1 MTFRIALHDPDRLAA
16 IEHLISASREA
27 VSDVGQNVAEIIS
40 RVRAQGDAAIL
51 ELTQTFDH
59 HSAATMAD
67 LNLSASRLKSAYDR
81 LDDDLRSALNLAAER
96 IIAFH
101 ERQRP
106 EAMEWVDQAGV
117 RLGLRQTPVDAA
129 GLYVPGGKAAYP
141 SSVLMNALP
150 AKVAGVE
157 RLVMVTPTPNGE
169 ANDLVLAAAHLAGIS
184 EVWTIGGAQAIAALA
199 YGTETIKPVDKI
211 TGPGNAWVAT
221 AKRQVFGQVG
231 IDSIAGPSEVL
242 IMADAEN
249 NPDWIAMDLMAQAE
263 HDELA
268 QSILITDDQ
277 DFAHAVDAAVDQ
289 VIAGLPRSDIA
300 GASWRDHGAIITVKE
315 WDEGV
320 DLANRLAPEHL
331 EIATSNAEELSQK
344 IKHAGAIFIG
354 AHTPEAVGDYVA
366 GPNHVL
372 PTSRTARFSSGLGV
386 VDFMKRTTL
395 LACDANALRHIGPAA
410 IRLAEAEGL
419 DAHARSILRR
429 LNL

>member
-1 MTFRIALHDPDRLAA
+1 MTLQISLHDPDRLAA
-16 IEHLISASREA
+16 IDNFITTSREA
-27 VSDVGQNVAEIIS
+27 VSDVDADVTAIIAE
-40 RVRAQGDAAIL
+40 VRAHGDAAVL
-51 ELTQTFDH
+51 ALTKAFDH
-59 HSAATMAD
+59 HSAASMAD
-67 LNLSASRLKSAYDR
+67 LKLPQSRLKAAYDN
-81 LDDDLRSALNLAAER
+81 LDNDLQSALNLAAER
-96 IIAFH
+96 IITFH

-106 EAMEWVDQAGV
+106 EALEWVDQAGV

-129 GLYVPGGKAAYP
+129 GLYVPGGKASYP

-150 AKVAGVE
+150 ARVAGVE

-169 ANDLVLAAAHLAGIS
+169 ANDLVLAAAHLAGID
-184 EVWTIGGAQAIAALA
+184 EVWTIGGAQAVAALA
-199 YGTETIKPVDKI
+199 YGTETLKPVDKI

-242 IMADAEN
+242 IMADADN

-268 QSILITDDQ
+268 QSILITNDQ
-277 DFAHAVDAAVDQ
+277 SFADAVSAAVDQ
-289 VIAGLPRSDIA
+289 VIAGLPRADIA
-300 GASWRDHGAIITVKE
+300 AASWRDHGAIITVKD
-315 WDEGV
+315 WDEGIT
-320 DLANRLAPEHL
+320 LANRLAPEHL
-331 EIATSNAEELSQK
+331 EIATANADDLSLK

-354 AHTPEAVGDYVA
+354 AYTPEAVGDYVG

-395 LACDANALRHIGPAA
+395 LTCSADALRHIGPAA

-419 DAHARSILRR
+419 DAHARSISRR

>member
-1 MTFRIALHDPDRLAA
+1 MTLQISLHDPDRLAA
-16 IEHLISASREA
+16 IDNFITTSREA
-27 VSDVGQNVAEIIS
+27 VSDVDADVTAIIAE
-40 RVRAQGDAAIL
+40 VRAHGDAAVL
-51 ELTQTFDH
+51 ALTKAFDH
-59 HSAATMAD
+59 HSAASMAD
-67 LNLSASRLKSAYDR
+67 LKLPQSRLKAAYDN
-81 LDDDLRSALNLAAER
+81 LDNDLQSALNLAAER
-96 IIAFH
+96 IITFH

-106 EAMEWVDQAGV
+106 EALEWVDQAGV

-129 GLYVPGGKAAYP
+129 GLYVPGGKASYP

-150 AKVAGVE
+150 ARVAGVE

-169 ANDLVLAAAHLAGIS
+169 ANDLVLAAAHLAGID
-184 EVWTIGGAQAIAALA
+184 EVWTIGGAQAVAALA
-199 YGTETIKPVDKI
+199 YGTETLKPVDKI

-242 IMADAEN
+242 IMADADN

-268 QSILITDDQ
+268 QSILITNDQ
-277 DFAHAVDAAVDQ
+277 SFADAVSAAVDQ
-289 VIAGLPRSDIA
+289 VIAGLPRADIA
-300 GASWRDHGAIITVKE
+300 GASWRDHGAIITVKD
-315 WDEGV
+315 WDEGIT
-320 DLANRLAPEHL
+320 LANRLAPEHL
-331 EIATSNAEELSQK
+331 EIATANANDLSLK

-354 AHTPEAVGDYVA
+354 AYTPEAVGDYVG

-395 LACDANALRHIGPAA
+395 LTCSADALRHIGPAA

-419 DAHARSILRR
+419 DAHARSISRR

>member
-59 HSAATMAD
+59 HSATTMAD

-157 RLVMVTPTPNGE
+157 RLVMVTPTPYGE
-169 ANDLVLAAAHLAGIS
+169 ANNLVLAAAHLAGIS

-300 GASWRDHGAIITVKE
+300 GASWRDHGAIITVKDWE
-315 WDEGV
+315 EGV

-419 DAHARSILRR
+419 DAHARSISRR

>member
-1 MTFRIALHDPDRLAA
+1 MTLQISLHDPDRLVA
-16 IEHLISASREA
+16 IDNFITTSREA
-27 VSDVGQNVAEIIS
+27 VSDVDADVAAIIAE
-40 RVRAQGDAAIL
+40 VRAHGDAAVL
-51 ELTQTFDH
+51 ALTKTFDH
-59 HSAATMAD
+59 HSAASMAD
-67 LNLSASRLKSAYDR
+67 LKLPQSRLKAAYDN
-81 LDDDLRSALNLAAER
+81 LDNDLRSALNLASER
-96 IIAFH
+96 IITFH

-106 EAMEWVDQAGV
+106 EALEWVDQAGV

-129 GLYVPGGKAAYP
+129 GLYVPGGKASYP

-150 AKVAGVE
+150 ARVAGVK

-169 ANDLVLAAAHLAGIS
+169 ANDLVLAAAHLAGID
-184 EVWTIGGAQAIAALA
+184 EVWTIGGAQAVAALA
-199 YGTETIKPVDKI
+199 YGTETLKPVDKI

-242 IMADAEN
+242 IMADADN

-268 QSILITDDQ
+268 QSILITNDQ
-277 DFAHAVDAAVDQ
+277 SFADAVSAAVDQ
-289 VIAGLPRSDIA
+289 VIAGLPRADIA
-300 GASWRDHGAIITVKE
+300 GASWRDHGAIITVKD
-315 WDEGV
+315 WDEGIT
-320 DLANRLAPEHL
+320 LANRLAPEHL
-331 EIATSNAEELSQK
+331 EIATANADNISLK

-354 AHTPEAVGDYVA
+354 AYTPEAVGDYVG

-395 LACDANALRHIGPAA
+395 LTCSADALRHIGPAA

-419 DAHARSILRR
+419 DAHARSISRR

>member
-1 MTFRIALHDPDRLAA
+1 MTLQISLHDPDRLVA
-16 IEHLISASREA
+16 IDNFITTSREA
-27 VSDVGQNVAEIIS
+27 VSDVDADVAAIIAE
-40 RVRAQGDAAIL
+40 VRAHGDAAVL
-51 ELTQTFDH
+51 ALTKTFDH
-59 HSAATMAD
+59 HSAASMAD
-67 LNLSASRLKSAYDR
+67 LKLPQSRLKAAYDN
-81 LDDDLRSALNLAAER
+81 LDNDLRSALNLAAER
-96 IIAFH
+96 IITFH

-106 EAMEWVDQAGV
+106 EALEWVDQAGV

-129 GLYVPGGKAAYP
+129 GLYVPGGKASYP

-150 AKVAGVE
+150 ARVAGVE

-169 ANDLVLAAAHLAGIS
+169 ANDLVLAAAHLAGID
-184 EVWTIGGAQAIAALA
+184 EVWTIGGAQAVAALA
-199 YGTETIKPVDKI
+199 YGTETLKPVDKI

-242 IMADAEN
+242 IMADADN

-268 QSILITDDQ
+268 QSILITNDQ
-277 DFAHAVDAAVDQ
+277 SFADAVSAAVDQ
-289 VIAGLPRSDIA
+289 VIAGLPRADIA
-300 GASWRDHGAIITVKE
+300 AASWRDHGAIITVKD
-315 WDEGV
+315 WDEGIT
-320 DLANRLAPEHL
+320 LANRLAPEHL
-331 EIATSNAEELSQK
+331 EIATANADDLSLK

-354 AHTPEAVGDYVA
+354 AYTPEAVGDYVG

-395 LACDANALRHIGPAA
+395 LTCSADALRHIGPAA

-419 DAHARSILRR
+419 DAHARSISRR

>member
-300 GASWRDHGAIITVKE
+300 GASWRDHGAIITVKDWE
-315 WDEGV
+315 EGV

-331 EIATSNAEELSQK
+331 EITTSNAEELSQK

-419 DAHARSILRR
+419 DAHARSISRR

>member
-300 GASWRDHGAIITVKE
+300 GASWRDHGAIITVKDWE
-315 WDEGV
+315 EGV

-419 DAHARSILRR
+419 DAHARSISRR

>member
-157 RLVMVTPTPNGE
+157 RRVMVTPTPNGE

>member
-300 GASWRDHGAIITVKE
+300 GASWRDHGAIITVKD

-419 DAHARSILRR
+419 DAHARSISRR

>member
-1 MTFRIALHDPDRLAA
+1 MTLQISLHDPDRLAA
-16 IEHLISASREA
+16 IDNFITTSREA
-27 VSDVGQNVAEIIS
+27 VSDVDADVTAIIAE
-40 RVRAQGDAAIL
+40 VRAHGDAAVL
-51 ELTQTFDH
+51 ALTKTFDH
-59 HSAATMAD
+59 HSAASMAD
-67 LNLSASRLKSAYDR
+67 LKLPQSRLKAAYDN
-81 LDDDLRSALNLAAER
+81 LDNDLQSALNLAAER
-96 IIAFH
+96 IITFH

-106 EAMEWVDQAGV
+106 EALEWVDQAGV

-129 GLYVPGGKAAYP
+129 GLYVPGGKASYP

-150 AKVAGVE
+150 ARVAGVE

-169 ANDLVLAAAHLAGIS
+169 ANDLVLAAAHLAGID
-184 EVWTIGGAQAIAALA
+184 EVWTIGGAQAVAALA
-199 YGTETIKPVDKI
+199 YGTETLKPVDKI

-242 IMADAEN
+242 IMADADN

-268 QSILITDDQ
+268 QSILITNDQ
-277 DFAHAVDAAVDQ
+277 SFADAVSAAVDQ
-289 VIAGLPRSDIA
+289 VIAGLPRADIA
-300 GASWRDHGAIITVKE
+300 AASWRDHGAIITVKD
-315 WDEGV
+315 WDEGIT
-320 DLANRLAPEHL
+320 LANRLAPEHL
-331 EIATSNAEELSQK
+331 EIATANADDLSLK

-354 AHTPEAVGDYVA
+354 AYTPEAVGDYVG

-395 LACDANALRHIGPAA
+395 LTCSADALRHIGPAA

-419 DAHARSILRR
+419 DAHARSISRR

>member
-40 RVRAQGDAAIL
+40 RVRAQGDTAIL

-59 HSAATMAD
+59 HSATTMAN

-419 DAHARSILRR
+419 DAHARSISRR

>member
-59 HSAATMAD
+59 HSATTMAD

-129 GLYVPGGKAAYP
+129 GLYVPGGTAAYP

>member
-211 TGPGNAWVAT
+211 TGPGIAWVAT

>member
-27 VSDVGQNVAEIIS
+27 VSDVGTDVAAIIS
-40 RVRAQGDAAIL
+40 QVRAQGDAAIL
-51 ELTQTFDH
+51 ELTKSFDH
-59 HSAATMAD
+59 HPAATMAD

-81 LDDDLRSALNLAAER
+81 LDDDLRSALNLAADR

-106 EAMEWVDQAGV
+106 EAMQWVDQAGV

-129 GLYVPGGKAAYP
+129 GLYVPGGKASYP

-157 RLVMVTPTPNGE
+157 RLVMVTPIPKGE
-169 ANDLVLAAAHLAGIS
+169 ANDLVLAAAHLAGIN
-184 EVWTIGGAQAIAALA
+184 EVWTIGGAQAVAALA

-242 IMADAEN
+242 IIADADN

-268 QSILITDDQ
+268 QSILITTDQ
-277 DFAHAVDAAVDQ
+277 DFADAVDRAVDQ

-300 GASWRDHGAIITVKE
+300 GASWRDHGAIITVKD

-331 EIATSNAEELSQK
+331 EIATSNADELSQK

-354 AHTPEAVGDYVA
+354 AYTPEAVGDYVA

-395 LACDANALRHIGPAA
+395 LACDSDALRHIGPAA

-419 DAHARSILRR
+419 DAHARSISRR

>member
-1 MTFRIALHDPDRLAA
+1 MTLQISLHDPDRLVA
-16 IEHLISASREA
+16 IDNFITTSREA
-27 VSDVGQNVAEIIS
+27 VSDVDADVAAIIAE
-40 RVRAQGDAAIL
+40 VRAHGDAAVL
-51 ELTQTFDH
+51 ALTKTFDH
-59 HSAATMAD
+59 HSAASMAD
-67 LNLSASRLKSAYDR
+67 LKLPQSRLKAAYDN
-81 LDDDLRSALNLAAER
+81 LDNDLRSALNLAAER
-96 IIAFH
+96 IITFH

-106 EAMEWVDQAGV
+106 EALEWVDQAGV

-129 GLYVPGGKAAYP
+129 GLYVPGGKASYP

-150 AKVAGVE
+150 ARVAGVE

-169 ANDLVLAAAHLAGIS
+169 ANDLVLAAAHLAGID
-184 EVWTIGGAQAIAALA
+184 EVWTIGGAQAVAALA
-199 YGTETIKPVDKI
+199 YGTETLKPVDKI

-242 IMADAEN
+242 IMADADN

-268 QSILITDDQ
+268 QSILITNDQ
-277 DFAHAVDAAVDQ
+277 SFADAVSAAVDQ
-289 VIAGLPRSDIA
+289 VIAGLPRADIA
-300 GASWRDHGAIITVKE
+300 AASWRDHGAIITVKD
-315 WDEGV
+315 WDEGIT
-320 DLANRLAPEHL
+320 LANRLAPEHL
-331 EIATSNAEELSQK
+331 EIATANADDISLK

-354 AHTPEAVGDYVA
+354 AYTPEAVGDYVG

-395 LACDANALRHIGPAA
+395 LTCSADALRHIGPAA

-419 DAHARSILRR
+419 DAHARSISRR

>member
-1 MTFRIALHDPDRLAA
+1 MTFRIPLHDPERLTA
-16 IEHLISASREA
+16 IEHLITSSREV
-27 VSDVGQNVAEIIS
+27 VSDVDSDVAAIIS
-40 RVRAQGDAAIL
+40 QVRAQGDSAIL
-51 ELTQTFDH
+51 KLTQTFDH
-59 HSAATMAD
+59 HNAASMAD
-67 LNLSASRLKSAYDR
+67 LNLPASRLKSAYDN

-106 EAMEWVDQAGV
+106 EAMQWVDQAGV

-129 GLYVPGGKAAYP
+129 GLYVPGGKASYP

-169 ANDLVLAAAHLAGIS
+169 ANDLVLAAAHLAGIN
-184 EVWTIGGAQAIAALA
+184 EVWTIGGAQAVAALA

-277 DFAHAVDAAVDQ
+277 DFADAVDAAVDQ

-300 GASWRDHGAIITVKE
+300 GASWRDHGAIITVKD
-315 WDEGV
+315 WDEGI

-331 EIATSNAEELSQK
+331 EIATHHADELSQK

-354 AHTPEAVGDYVA
+354 AHTPEAVGDYIA

-395 LACDANALRHIGPAA
+395 LACDADALRQIGPAA

-419 DAHARSILRR
+419 DAHARSISRR

>member
-59 HSAATMAD
+59 HSATTMAD

-150 AKVAGVE
+150 AKVAGVK

-199 YGTETIKPVDKI
+199 YGTEAIKPVDKI

-300 GASWRDHGAIITVKE
+300 GASWHDHGAIITVKDWE
-315 WDEGV
+315 EGV

-331 EIATSNAEELSQK
+331 EIATSNADELSQK

-419 DAHARSILRR
+419 DAHARSISRR

>member
-249 NPDWIAMDLMAQAE
+249 NPDWVAMDLMAQAE

-300 GASWRDHGAIITVKE
+300 GASWRDHGAIITVKDWE
-315 WDEGV
+315 EGV

-419 DAHARSILRR
+419 DAHARSISRR

>member
-1 MTFRIALHDPDRLAA
+1 MTFRIPLHDPNRQAA
-16 IEHLISASREA
+16 IANFITTSREV
-27 VSDVGQNVAEIIS
+27 VSDVGTDVAAIIS
-40 RVRAQGDAAIL
+40 QVRAQGDAAIL
-51 ELTQTFDH
+51 ELTKSFDH
-59 HSAATMAD
+59 HPAATMAD
-67 LNLSASRLKSAYDR
+67 LHLPASRLKSAYDG
-81 LDDDLRSALNLAAER
+81 LDDDLRSALNLAADR

-106 EAMEWVDQAGV
+106 EAMQWVDQAGV

-129 GLYVPGGKAAYP
+129 GLYVPGGKASYP

-157 RLVMVTPTPNGE
+157 RLVMVTPTPKGE
-169 ANDLVLAAAHLAGIS
+169 ANDLVLAAAHLAGIN
-184 EVWTIGGAQAIAALA
+184 EVWTIGGAQAVAALA

-242 IMADAEN
+242 IMADADN

-268 QSILITDDQ
+268 QSILITTDQ
-277 DFAHAVDAAVDQ
+277 DFADAVDRAVDQ
-289 VIAGLPRSDIA
+289 VIAGLPRSEIA
-300 GASWRDHGAIITVKE
+300 GASWRDHGAIITVKD
-315 WDEGV
+315 WDEGI

-331 EIATSNAEELSQK
+331 EIATHHADELSQK

-354 AHTPEAVGDYVA
+354 AYTPEAVGDYVA

-395 LACDANALRHIGPAA
+395 LACDSDALRHIGPAA

-419 DAHARSILRR
+419 DAHARSISRR